1 MEKKLKRSYPRRYL
15 ESPIFYSD
23 EQRDYRA
30 KMYNASQG
38 GMYFETLLPLSPGAR
53 IRVKMENSH
62 PDIYYAP
69 EAFMVKRAK
78 VQWCSKIIDDGILGY
93 GVGVEYC

>member
-1 MEKKLKRSYPRRYL
+1 MEKKFKRSYPRRYL

-23 EQRDYRA
+23 NLRDYRA
-30 KMYNASQG
+30 RMYNASQG
-38 GMYFETLLPLSPGAR
+38 GMYFETLLPLEPGDK
-53 IRVKMENSH
+53 IQVKVENLH
-62 PDIYYAP
+62 PDVYYSP

-78 VQWCSKIIDDGILGY
+78 VQWCSKITDDDILGY